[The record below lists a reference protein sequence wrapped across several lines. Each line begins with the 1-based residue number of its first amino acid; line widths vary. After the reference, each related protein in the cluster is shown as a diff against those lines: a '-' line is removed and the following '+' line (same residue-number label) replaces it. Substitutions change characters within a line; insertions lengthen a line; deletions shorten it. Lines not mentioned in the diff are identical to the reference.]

1 MVIFCLTCDSSLVI
15 PLIKHSGVV
24 RKHSFLTSF
33 IPCVIPFH
41 LMLLDFFNEVFIV
54 EKECSSFCPLVHSH
68 YSWKEGTLQAVNTAS
83 AKHL

>member
-1 MVIFCLTCDSSLVI
+1 MVIFYLTCDSSLVI
-15 PLIKHSGVV
+15 PLIKHSGGD

-33 IPCVIPFH
+33 ILCVIPFH

-54 EKECSSFCPLVHSH
+54 EKERSSFCPLIHSH
-68 YSWKEGTLQAVNTAS
+68 YSLKEGTLQAVNTES